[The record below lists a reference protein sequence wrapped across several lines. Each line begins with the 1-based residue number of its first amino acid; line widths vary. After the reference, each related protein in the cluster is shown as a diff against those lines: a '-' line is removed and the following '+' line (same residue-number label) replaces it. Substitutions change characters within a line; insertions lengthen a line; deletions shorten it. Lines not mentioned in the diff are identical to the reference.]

1 MGTSSISIC
10 KKKILNTLEASPAL
24 LSLLDLS
31 LLLHPG

>member
-24 LSLLDLS
+24 LSLLV
-31 LLLHPG
+31 HPG